1 MKKILAYSLFTA
13 ACVLLSG
20 CKAVYASDNR
30 PTSGYINENI
40 TVRSGY
46 YTCEED
52 DSYIHVD
59 GNMIERCNFDYAE
72 DAEKVWNELME
83 ECDEQERERQAPNH
97 DIFIENSVQW
107 AKEFDALQEFV
118 VHTYPLSTYQ
128 PEESDITKLV
138 LNYELAKTTGTYSGY
153 DYNAED
159 GSIQISGYIYCYAG
173 EELPKKAD

>member
-1 MKKILAYSLFTA
+1 MKSFLGYSLLTA
-13 ACVLLSG
+13 ACVLMSG
-20 CKAVYASDNR
+20 CVSAHAEDNKPR
-30 PTSGYINENI
+30 HSYVNENI

-97 DIFIENSVQW
+97 DIFIENSV
-107 AKEFDALQEFV
+107 KTKEEFDALKEFV
-118 VHTYPLSTYQ
+118 VYTFPLSTYDPIKERSYKACVGFRVFARGQ
-128 PEESDITKLV
+128 G
-138 LNYELAKTTGTYSGY
+138 NY
-153 DYNAED
+153 
-159 GSIQISGYIYCYAG
+159 SI
-173 EELPKKAD
+173 L

>member
-1 MKKILAYSLFTA
+1 MKSFLGYSLLTA
-13 ACVLLSG
+13 ACVS
-20 CKAVYASDNR
+20 AHAEDNKPR
-30 PTSGYINENI
+30 HSYVNENI

-97 DIFIENSVQW
+97 DIFIENSV
-107 AKEFDALQEFV
+107 KTKEEFDALKEFV
-118 VHTYPLSTYQ
+118 VYTFPLSTYD
-128 PEESDITKLV
+128 PKKSDLTRLV
-138 LNYELAKTTGTYSGY
+138 LDFEFLHEDRGTTAFY
-153 DYNAED
+153 DYNEED
-159 GSIQISGYIYCYAG
+159 GSIALDHIYYYAG
-173 EELPKKAD
+173 EELPEKAD